1 MCRLQR
7 GATTLGAIKC
17 VNVPAQASQAL
28 LRVTPVSVIGTQS
41 KCIPLF
47 FIAADYKKWGQL
59 IKTLGLKVQ

>member
-28 LRVTPVSVIGTQS
+28 PRVTPVVIGTQS